1 MEKGT
6 LVFNLFSKV
15 MRTKK
20 NISIVSFLSE
30 LLFVLILMLFIRDS
44 IDYTLRFIIL
54 YLMIQAMFG
63 HYRVST
69 LLVWEEVELLIKSHL
84 CFYMA
89 SLLLIPIG
97 RKSVYLVVFNLMI
110 TLCML
115 VFDIFISRT
124 IRIVL
129 RNYAKERVLII
140 GTGREAEQ
148 LEHVVKT
155 NRFTLME
162 VVGFIDANDKELF
175 PNMHQEILVE
185 GDIYPVRNLVDIIEQ
200 QDIDTVIIA
209 IPNASRKQMDHFMS
223 ILYNKVEKIKYLP
236 RITGMVTFDTKVQ
249 DFDGLLVISTAK
261 GKTSKCSAIMKRIID
276 VAGGFAG
283 LILLVPLYF
292 YVKKKNHANGDYD
305 PIFFTQERIGKHG
318 KPFKIYKFRTMVPNA
333 ELVLEKLMEEDPAIR
348 EEYEINKKLR
358 NDPRITAAGKIL
370 REKSL
375 DEFPQ
380 FINVIKGEM
389 SMVGPRPYLPREI
402 KDMGMYYNSVIGC
415 TPGVTGMWQSHGRS
429 DVSFDDRLQMDDYYY
444 RNWTI
449 WLDLTILIKTVKM
462 VFKGKGAL

>member
-1 MEKGT
+1 
-6 LVFNLFSKV
+6 
-15 MRTKK
+15 MRTKT
-20 NISIVSFLSE
+20 NIGIVNFLSE
-30 LLFVLILMLFIRDS
+30 VLFVLLIMLLVRNS
-44 IDYTLRFIIL
+44 MDYTLRFVIL
-54 YLMIQAMFG
+54 YFMIQAMFG

-69 LLVWEEVELLIKSHL
+69 LLIWEEVQLLIKSHL

-97 RKSVYLVVFNLMI
+97 KRVLYLLLFNLLI
-110 TLCML
+110 TFLMFI
-115 VFDIFISRT
+115 FDVFISRT
-124 IRIVL
+124 IRILL

-140 GTGREAEQ
+140 GTGKEAQQ
-148 LEHVVKT
+148 LGHVVKT
-155 NRFTLME
+155 NRFSLME
-162 VVGFIDANDKELF
+162 VVGYVDVNDKELF
-175 PNMHQEILVE
+175 PRIHQSIEVE
-185 GDIYPVRNLVDIIEQ
+185 GDIYPVKDLVKVIEQ
-200 QDIDTVIIA
+200 QDIDTAIIA

-236 RITGMVTFDTKVQ
+236 RTSGMVTFDTKIQ
-249 DFDGLLVISTAK
+249 DFDGMLVISTAK
-261 GKTSKCSAIMKRIID
+261 GKTTKGALIMKRLID
-276 VAGGFAG
+276 IAGGLAG
-283 LILLVPLYF
+283 MIILLPLYF
-292 YVKKKNHANGDYD
+292 YVRKKNHANGDYD
-305 PIFFTQERIGKHG
+305 PIFFTQERIGKNG

-333 ELVLEKLMEEDPAIR
+333 ETVLEKLMEENPEIR
-348 EEYEINKKLR
+348 EEYETNKKLR
-358 NDPRITAAGKIL
+358 NDPRITAAGKVL

-402 KDMGMYYNSVIGC
+402 KDMGIYYNSVIGC

-429 DVSFDDRLQMDDYYY
+429 DVSFDDRLKMDDYYY

-462 VFKGKGAL
+462 VFKGEGAL

>member
-1 MEKGT
+1 
-6 LVFNLFSKV
+6 
-15 MRTKK
+15 MRTKT
-20 NISIVSFLSE
+20 NIGIVNFLSE
-30 LLFVLILMLFIRDS
+30 VLFVLLIMLLVRNS
-44 IDYTLRFIIL
+44 MDYTLRFVIL
-54 YLMIQAMFG
+54 YFMMQAMFG

-69 LLVWEEVELLIKSHL
+69 LLIWEEVQLLIKSHL

-97 RKSVYLVVFNLMI
+97 KRVLYLLLFNLLI
-110 TLCML
+110 TFLMFI
-115 VFDIFISRT
+115 FDVFISRT
-124 IRIVL
+124 IRILL

-140 GTGREAEQ
+140 GTGKEAQQ
-148 LEHVVKT
+148 LGHVVKT
-155 NRFTLME
+155 NRFSLME
-162 VVGFIDANDKELF
+162 VVGYVDVNDKELF
-175 PNMHQEILVE
+175 PRIHQSIEVE
-185 GDIYPVRNLVDIIEQ
+185 GDIYPVKDLVKVIEQ
-200 QDIDTVIIA
+200 QDIDTAIIA

-236 RITGMVTFDTKVQ
+236 RTSGMVTFDTKVQ
-249 DFDGLLVISTAK
+249 DFDGMLVISTAK
-261 GKTSKCSAIMKRIID
+261 GKTTKGALIMKRLID
-276 VAGGFAG
+276 IAGGLAG
-283 LILLVPLYF
+283 MIILLPLYF
-292 YVKKKNHANGDYD
+292 YVRKKNHANGDYD
-305 PIFFTQERIGKHG
+305 PIFFTQERIGKNG

-333 ELVLEKLMEEDPAIR
+333 ETVLEKLMEENPEIR
-348 EEYEINKKLR
+348 EEYETNKKLR
-358 NDPRITAAGKIL
+358 NDPRITAAGKVL

-402 KDMGMYYNSVIGC
+402 KDMGIYYNSVIGC

-429 DVSFDDRLQMDDYYY
+429 DVSFDDRLKMDDYYY

-462 VFKGKGAL
+462 VFKGEGAL

>member
-1 MEKGT
+1 
-6 LVFNLFSKV
+6 
-15 MRTKK
+15 MRTKT
-20 NISIVSFLSE
+20 NIGIVNFLSE
-30 LLFVLILMLFIRDS
+30 VLFVLLIMLLVRNS
-44 IDYTLRFIIL
+44 MDYTLRFVIL
-54 YLMIQAMFG
+54 YFMIQAMFG

-69 LLVWEEVELLIKSHL
+69 LLIWEEVQLLIKSHL

-97 RKSVYLVVFNLMI
+97 KRVLYLLLFNLLI
-110 TLCML
+110 TFLMFI
-115 VFDIFISRT
+115 FDVFISRT
-124 IRIVL
+124 IRLLL

-140 GTGREAEQ
+140 GTGKEAQQ
-148 LEHVVKT
+148 LGHVVKT
-155 NRFTLME
+155 NRFSLME
-162 VVGFIDANDKELF
+162 VVGYVDVNDKELF
-175 PNMHQEILVE
+175 PRIHQSIEVE
-185 GDIYPVRNLVDIIEQ
+185 GDIYPVKDLVKVIEQ
-200 QDIDTVIIA
+200 QDIDTAIIA

-236 RITGMVTFDTKVQ
+236 RTSGMVTFDTKVQ
-249 DFDGLLVISTAK
+249 DFDGMLVISTAK
-261 GKTSKCSAIMKRIID
+261 GKTTKGALIMKRLID
-276 VAGGFAG
+276 IAGGLAG
-283 LILLVPLYF
+283 MIILLPLYF
-292 YVKKKNHANGDYD
+292 YVRKKNHANGDYD
-305 PIFFTQERIGKHG
+305 PIFFTQERIGKNG

-333 ELVLEKLMEEDPAIR
+333 ETVLEKLMEENPEIR
-348 EEYEINKKLR
+348 EEYETNKKLR
-358 NDPRITAAGKIL
+358 NDPRITAAGKVL

-402 KDMGMYYNSVIGC
+402 KDMGIYYNSVIGC

-429 DVSFDDRLQMDDYYY
+429 DVSFDDRLKMDDYYY

-462 VFKGKGAL
+462 VFKGEGAL

>member
-1 MEKGT
+1 
-6 LVFNLFSKV
+6 
-15 MRTKK
+15 MRTKT
-20 NISIVSFLSE
+20 NIGIVNFLSE
-30 LLFVLILMLFIRDS
+30 VLFVLLIMLLVRNS
-44 IDYTLRFIIL
+44 MDYTLRFVIL
-54 YLMIQAMFG
+54 YFMIQAMFG

-69 LLVWEEVELLIKSHL
+69 LLIWEEVQLLIKSHL

-97 RKSVYLVVFNLMI
+97 KRVLYLLLFNLLI
-110 TLCML
+110 TFLMFI
-115 VFDIFISRT
+115 FDVFISRT
-124 IRIVL
+124 IRILL

-140 GTGREAEQ
+140 GTGKEAQQ
-148 LEHVVKT
+148 LGHVVKT
-155 NRFTLME
+155 NRFSLME
-162 VVGFIDANDKELF
+162 VVGYVDVNDKELF
-175 PNMHQEILVE
+175 PRIHQSIDVE
-185 GDIYPVRNLVDIIEQ
+185 GDIYPVKDLVKVIEQ
-200 QDIDTVIIA
+200 QDIDTAIIA

-236 RITGMVTFDTKVQ
+236 RTSGMVTFDTKVQ
-249 DFDGLLVISTAK
+249 DFDGMLVISTAK
-261 GKTSKCSAIMKRIID
+261 GKTTKGALIMKRLID
-276 VAGGFAG
+276 IAGGLAG
-283 LILLVPLYF
+283 MIILLPLYF
-292 YVKKKNHANGDYD
+292 YVRKKNHANGDYD
-305 PIFFTQERIGKHG
+305 PIFFTQERIGKNG

-333 ELVLEKLMEEDPAIR
+333 ETVLEKLMEENPEIR
-348 EEYEINKKLR
+348 EEYESNKKLR
-358 NDPRITAAGKIL
+358 NDPRITAAGKVL

-402 KDMGMYYNSVIGC
+402 KDMGIYYNSVIGC

-429 DVSFDDRLQMDDYYY
+429 DVSFDDRLKMDDYYY

-462 VFKGKGAL
+462 VFKGEGAL